1 MSRLLADVRYA
12 FRSLRKA
19 PLFFAIAIASIGFGI
34 GANTTVFTLVDQVI
48 VRQLPVTR
56 PAELVQVSAP
66 RTESYGGTMG
76 DGTEL
81 SYAMYRDIRDRNQV
95 FAGTACRM
103 AQPINLSDGTRSEL
117 INGELVSGNFF
128 SLLGLNPALG
138 RLIDPQDDR
147 LGDARAVAV
156 LSYAYWKA
164 RFAGDPAVIGRML
177 RINGYSYQVIGVLDP
192 RFSGLDIG
200 QPAQAYLPMTMQPR
214 LGPGWLQLEGRRFR
228 FVQVYARLKP
238 GVHAAQAQA
247 SLQPLYH
254 AVLEQEAADPAFAK
268 ASADV
273 KRQFLAGTLTVSD
286 ASRGHSSL
294 RDSVTTPLLILMAI
308 AAAVLLIVCANVANL
323 LIARGAARHREL
335 ALRLAVG
342 ASRLEIVR
350 LLLVESLL
358 LALAGAA
365 VGVLLSV
372 WGANALL
379 GFFASPDTPLPI
391 SADPDGRILAFTS
404 VLAVLTAM
412 LAGAMPA
419 FRSASVDLAPTLK
432 SSGGAVVSEQPRLRK
447 TLVVAQVAL
456 SFLLL
461 IGAGLFVRSL
471 RNLMSVDTG
480 FRTSHVM
487 TFAVDTSRAA
497 YDVERSHT
505 FVKALAQRLSHA
517 PGVTATAFTFM
528 PLLQGAEWGMDF
540 TVEGYQPPPGQS
552 AGSACNAV
560 APGFF
565 KAMGVPLLAGR
576 EFTERDDR
584 VLPAP
589 EGWPYRHAI
598 VNETF
603 AKRYFKGVSPIGR
616 HVGIGADPGTAMP
629 IEVVGVVKD
638 TRYAG
643 IREEQR
649 PQIFFAYLEAGQI
662 EQMVV
667 YVRTE
672 ADPDATAQALRR
684 EVAALDA
691 QMPIFNMAT
700 LESRVER
707 SVVNERLIA
716 TLSTALSGM
725 ATLLSVIGL
734 YGVMTYMVTRRTREI
749 GIRMALGA
757 LDWQIARSVLQEA
770 GVLVAIGLVT
780 GFASAWWL
788 GRYVESQLY
797 GITPADGTTIVL
809 AAIILT
815 LVAALAATLP
825 ARRAARVS
833 PMTALREE

>member
-1 MSRLLADVRYA
+1 
-12 FRSLRKA
+12 
-19 PLFFAIAIASIGFGI
+19 
-34 GANTTVFTLVDQVI
+34 
-48 VRQLPVTR
+48 
-56 PAELVQVSAP
+56 
-66 RTESYGGTMG
+66 
-76 DGTEL
+76 
-81 SYAMYRDIRDRNQV
+81 MYRDIRDRNQV

-103 AQPINLSDGTRSEL
+103 PTPINVSDGTRSEL
-117 INGELVSGNFF
+117 VNGELVSGNFF
-128 SLLGLNPALG
+128 PLLGLSPALG
-138 RLIDPQDDR
+138 RMIDPQDDR
-147 LGDARAVAV
+147 LGDARAVTV
-156 LSYAYWKA
+156 LSFAYWKA
-164 RFAGDPAVIGRML
+164 RFAGDPAVIGRSL

-200 QPAQAYLPMTMQPR
+200 QPAQAYLPVTMQPR
-214 LGPGWLQLEGRRFR
+214 LGPAWLQLEGRRFR

-254 AVLEQEAADPAFAK
+254 AVLEQEAGDPAFDK
-268 ASADV
+268 ASPDV

-286 ASRGHSSL
+286 ASRGHSAL

-308 AAAVLLIVCANVANL
+308 AGAVLLIVCANVANL
-323 LIARGAARHREL
+323 LMARGAARHREL

-342 ASRLEIVR
+342 ASRTQIVR
-350 LLLVESLL
+350 LLLAESLM

-372 WGANALL
+372 WGASALL
-379 GFFASPDTPLPI
+379 GFFARPDAPLPI
-391 SADPDGRILAFTS
+391 SANPDGRILVFTS

-412 LAGAMPA
+412 LAGAVPA
-419 FRSASVDLAPTLK
+419 FWSASADLAPTLK
-432 SSGGAVVSEQPRLRK
+432 SSGGAVVNEQPRLRK

-461 IGAGLFVRSL
+461 IGAGLFVRSV
-471 RNLMSVDTG
+471 RNLMSVDPG
-480 FRTSHVM
+480 FKTSRVM
-487 TFAVDTSRAA
+487 TFALDTSRAA
-497 YDVERSHT
+497 YDTERSHT
-505 FVKALAQRLSHA
+505 FVKALAQRLGRV
-517 PGVTATAFTFM
+517 PGVTATGFTFL
-528 PLLQGAEWGMDF
+528 PVLEGAEWGMAF

-552 AGSACNAV
+552 AGAACNAIG
-560 APGFF
+560 PGFF

-576 EFTERDDR
+576 EFTERDDHI
-584 VLPAP
+584 VPAP

-603 AKRYFKGVSPIGR
+603 AKRYLKGVNPIGR
-616 HVGIGADPGTAMP
+616 HVGIGADPGTPMP
-629 IEVVGVVKD
+629 IEIVGVVKD

-649 PQIFFAYLEAGQI
+649 PQAFFPSLEAGQI
-662 EQMVV
+662 EKSTF

-672 ADPDATAQALRR
+672 SDPEAMAQALRR

-691 QMPIFNMAT
+691 QLPIFNMAT
-700 LESRVER
+700 LESRVEH
-707 SVVNERLIA
+707 SIVNERLIA

-734 YGVMTYMVTRRTREI
+734 YGVMTYMVTRRAREI

-770 GVLVAIGLVT
+770 GVLVVVGLAA
-780 GFASAWWL
+780 GFAAAWWL
-788 GRYVESQLY
+788 GRYIESQLY
-797 GITPADGTTIVL
+797 GVTPADGATIGL
-809 AAIILT
+809 AAIL
-815 LVAALAATLP
+815 LAFVATLAATVP
-825 ARRAARVS
+825 ARRAARMS